1 MAGLGLAEA
10 SQNRTFLLCSDRA
23 FGLLAPRKFVSENRG
38 TMSKSKISRRSML
51 KAVALTPVMQPAIVS
66 RAMAADEAAL
76 NGVAGID
83 RVAVLPGKTYLRGW
97 AGYGDPAPPV
107 RAGPTPTVTW
117 SKASGP
123 GAVAFDNPKS
133 PITTAT
139 FTAPGAHVIK
149 LTVE

>member
-83 RVAVLPGKTYLRGW
+83 RVAVLPGKTYLRGC
-97 AGYGDPAPPV
+97 AGYGDPPRPV
-107 RAGPTPTVTW
+107 RAGRGAQPVAPPVATGTTPTC
-117 SKASGP
+117 
-123 GAVAFDNPKS
+123 
-133 PITTAT
+133 
-139 FTAPGAHVIK
+139 
-149 LTVE
+149 LL